1 MSYLVRPRGW
11 YLGWMSIYG
20 AEESAESGNRSRE
33 EEKLEQRSKEALDLK
48 NTIAQRQ
55 FRNETFET
63 LAQVLDHE
71 GFHLSVQKRR
81 NSNGSP
87 SRGLQIEAT
96 SSIVRELLSEG
107 LFTAITPE
115 TPYQRELQLRAVL
128 SGLVLQQAQVAEAVQ
143 AEHHD
148 HRRNQLKK
156 AHRDLQ
162 NQRPPSGEFTRAV
175 FREYQSS
182 FLVVA
187 ISEYAN
193 KTFIRAEPLAATL
206 FRAVINA
213 IAAGVLL
220 AVASTTVSF
229 SPQISNHTL
238 TFDIRAWARPACLMR
253 FSALMKASSSWA
265 HDPTNT
271 RRTSS
276 RFKDSQGGRS
286 HSACTRK

>member
-1 MSYLVRPRGW
+1 
-11 YLGWMSIYG
+11 MSIYG
-20 AEESAESGNRSRE
+20 AEESAESGNGSP
-33 EEKLEQRSKEALDLK
+33 EKLEQRRKIALDLA
-48 NTIAQRQ
+48 NIVAQRQ

-87 SRGLQIEAT
+87 SRGLEIEAT
-96 SSIVRELLSEG
+96 SKIVDDLSKCM
-107 LFTAITPE
+107 FSAINPE
-115 TPYQRELQLRAVL
+115 TPYQRELQLRAFL

-148 HRRNQLKK
+148 QRRNQLAKLY
-156 AHRDLQ
+156 RDLQ
-162 NQRPPSGEFTRAV
+162 NQRRPSGEFTSAV
-175 FREYQSS
+175 FRQDQSS

-193 KTFIRAEPLAATL
+193 KAFIRAEPLAATL
-206 FRAVINA
+206 FRTLINA
-213 IAAGVLL
+213 IAAGVFL

-229 SPQISNHTL
+229 SLQTSNDTL
-238 TFDIRAWARPACLMR
+238 TFDIRAWARPACPMR
-253 FSALMKASSSWA
+253 FAALMKASSSWA
-265 HDPTNT
+265 HDPTNA

-276 RFKDSQGGRS
+276 RFKDSRGERS
-286 HSACTRK
+286 HSACIRK

>member
-1 MSYLVRPRGW
+1 MSYLVKSRDW

-20 AEESAESGNRSRE
+20 VEESAENRNGSRD
-33 EEKLEQRSKEALDLK
+33 KLEQRSEIAFDLV
-48 NTIAQRQ
+48 NTITEKQ
-55 FRNETFET
+55 FRNETFES

-71 GFHLSVQKRR
+71 GFYLSVQRRR
-81 NSNGSP
+81 NPDESP
-87 SRGLQIEAT
+87 SRGLEIEAT
-96 SSIVRELLSEG
+96 SNIVNELSKCR
-107 LFTAITPE
+107 FSAINPE

-128 SGLVLQQAQVAEAVQ
+128 SGLVLQQAQVAKAVQ
-143 AEHHD
+143 AERHD
-148 HRRNQLKK
+148 QLRNQLRNVHK
-156 AHRDLQ
+156 DVQ
-162 NQRPPSGEFTRAV
+162 NQRLPSWDFKRAD

-206 FRAVINA
+206 FRTVINA
-213 IAAGVLL
+213 IAAGVFL

-229 SPQISNHTL
+229 SPQTSNDTL
-238 TFDIRAWARPACLMR
+238 TFDIRAWARPACPMR
-253 FSALMKASSSWA
+253 FAALMKASSSWA

-276 RFKDSQGGRS
+276 RFKDSRGERS
-286 HSACTRK
+286 HSACIRK

>member
-1 MSYLVRPRGW
+1 MSHLVKPRDW

-20 AEESAESGNRSRE
+20 AEESAESGNGSQVK
-33 EEKLEQRSKEALDLK
+33 EKLERRSKIAFALK
-48 NTIAQRQ
+48 NDIAQRQ

-81 NSNGSP
+81 NPNGFP
-87 SRGLQIEAT
+87 SRGLEIEAT
-96 SSIVRELLSEG
+96 SNIVKELLSEG
-107 LFTAITPE
+107 LFSAINPE

-148 HRRNQLKK
+148 QRRNLLSRL
-156 AHRDLQ
+156 HRDIT
-162 NQRPPSGEFTRAV
+162 NQRPPSGEFTSAV

-193 KTFIRAEPLAATL
+193 RTFIRAEPLAATL
-206 FRAVINA
+206 CRTVINA
-213 IAAGVLL
+213 IAAGVFL

-229 SPQISNHTL
+229 SPQ
-238 TFDIRAWARPACLMR
+238 TFKRYTDL
-253 FSALMKASSSWA
+253 
-265 HDPTNT
+265 
-271 RRTSS
+271 
-276 RFKDSQGGRS
+276 
-286 HSACTRK
+286 